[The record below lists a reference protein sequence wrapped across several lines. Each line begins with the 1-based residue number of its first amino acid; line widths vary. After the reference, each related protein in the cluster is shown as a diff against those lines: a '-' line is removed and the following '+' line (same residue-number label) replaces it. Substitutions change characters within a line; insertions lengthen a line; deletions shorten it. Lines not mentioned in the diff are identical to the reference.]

1 MPYLEEISWCEML
14 YASMLFGSNGGDDF
28 FGIDEWE
35 CAFSQLD
42 SCSFHAW
49 DWERCVCP
57 FHPQMKI
64 QSNRISPVVSPVMTQ
79 VV

>member
-1 MPYLEEISWCEML
+1 MPYLEEIL
-14 YASMLFGSNGGDDF
+14 HASMLFGSNGGDDF

-49 DWERCVCP
+49 EWEDVCVL
-57 FHPQMKI
+57 FI
-64 QSNRISPVVSPVMTQ
+64 LR
-79 VV
+79 